1 MRLALGATVLV
12 LALVGCGGADI
23 TATVVS
29 TADTIGLGSQRILV
43 EFRDSAG
50 GPRVIDDAPT
60 ATLRD
65 ENGSPL
71 GVYPGERVWVIPDE
85 HAMYAFVVDIPA
97 AETYQLTIDVGDPGE
112 AGPAGFT
119 TVEDPVQV
127 VASEMAPQMD
137 GAEEGPRLALFA
149 SLDWCPSNSCR
160 PLADQV
166 AAAVEGAPG
175 VSWQLVEV
183 FENPGADSEE
193 DLVISPVVTEWG
205 LPSQPWLYAIDAS
218 GTVVSVFE
226 GAVSDTELQQA
237 ITDISE

>member
-1 MRLALGATVLV
+1 MRLALGASVVV
-12 LALVGCGGADI
+12 LALAGCGGADI

-43 EFRDSAG
+43 EFRDPAG
-50 GPRVIDDAPT
+50 GPRVIDGEPT

-71 GVYPGERVWVIPDE
+71 GVYPGDRVWVIPDE

-127 VASEMAPQMD
+127 VASEIAPPLDVD
-137 GAEEGPRLALFA
+137 GEGPRLVLFA

-166 AAAVEGAPG
+166 AAAVEDAPG

-183 FENPGADSEE
+183 FANPEADSEE

-205 LPSQPWLYAIDAS
+205 LPSQPWLYAVDAS
-218 GTVVSVFE
+218 GIVVSVFE
-226 GAVSDTELQQA
+226 GAVSDAELEQA
-237 ITDISE
+237 IANISE